1 MRYQNISLVN
11 RYLSEYT
18 EGMKTPN
25 FTLQQFNEKY
35 HDDDACLEAIFKA
48 RYVNLEVCP
57 QCEKRTKFYRIQ
69 ERKCYCCPFCGY
81 QIYPLAHTIFH
92 KSDTP
97 LRLWFYAIF
106 LFSASEDDISAK
118 ELQRQLSVTYKCAW
132 RIANKVR
139 ALFEDDT
146 PIKSEVGRLAQ

>member
-48 RYVNLEVCP
+48 RYVKQSFTEYKNGNATAVHSAAIKYIPLHIP
-57 QCEKRTKFYRIQ
+57 SFINRIH
-69 ERKCYCCPFCGY
+69 RYDYGSMRYFCSQLLKTTY
-81 QIYPLAHTIFH
+81 QQ
-92 KSDTP
+92 KS
-97 LRLWFYAIF
+97 FKGN
-106 LFSASEDDISAK
+106 SALHINVHGG
-118 ELQRQLSVTYKCAW
+118 L
-132 RIANKVR
+132 
-139 ALFEDDT
+139 
-146 PIKSEVGRLAQ
+146 PIK